1 MWYNSVAY
9 TTVLKHEKISNN
21 VAVQIFTKN
30 GPLAFEAKYLEGESV
45 DDYVKDIR
53 YNEREE
59 YSLGNDMDS
68 YNLTPINEN
77 KSDNIQEDLFSKDGD
92 TEDNVDNID
101 SVASPSAKGRGYS
114 QVSKANTDEDDMESK
129 ELAKPEPMFEDLRR
143 HFKRFI

>member
-1 MWYNSVAY
+1 MRAM
-9 TTVLKHEKISNN
+9 LKEKGLYDDGMMDEAIDDLPDKLKKLEQDRIERDARKMEAIEDLPDEFRKREQEKIERDARKMEEGHHEK
-21 VAVQIFTKN
+21 KEK
-30 GPLAFEAKYLEGESV
+30 L
-45 DDYVKDIR
+45 
-53 YNEREE
+53 
-59 YSLGNDMDS
+59 
-68 YNLTPINEN
+68 
-77 KSDNIQEDLFSKDGD
+77 QEDLFSKDGD